1 LHRGPVNNAVRQ
13 NVIEQVNSLHDLD
26 PILHQNNT
34 DGEILIVGAV
44 NDIHTVKVEVYR
56 TESKEGGKLDFKS
69 RFEKH
74 EGAFIAFDGVMY
86 NKKDFSILMWGAS
99 VRKIGIKD
107 FSKAQNIWEQ
117 INSKKL
123 TEPELNA
130 LKKGF
135 EAKF

>member
-56 TESKEGGKLDFKS
+56 RDTFKS
-69 RFEKH
+69 
-74 EGAFIAFDGVMY
+74 
-86 NKKDFSILMWGAS
+86 S
-99 VRKIGIKD
+99 
-107 FSKAQNIWEQ
+107 Q
-117 INSKKL
+117 
-123 TEPELNA
+123 T
-130 LKKGF
+130 
-135 EAKF
+135 